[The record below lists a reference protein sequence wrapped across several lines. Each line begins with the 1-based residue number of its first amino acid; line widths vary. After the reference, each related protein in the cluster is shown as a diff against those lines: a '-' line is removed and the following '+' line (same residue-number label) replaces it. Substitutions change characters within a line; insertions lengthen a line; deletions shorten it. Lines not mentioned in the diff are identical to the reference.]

1 MVRVRAESGSVTFRS
16 ARFYGTTQNMKKS
29 IKVAPKKRRG
39 RPATGKDP
47 HIAARMPPTLIAEV
61 EAWATANDTTRSE
74 AFRRLVELG
83 LTVRAKSK
91 QPSAARAQRAKEL
104 AWKTLES
111 LTLEV
116 ADDGEKTGRKRRLIK
131 GPEEFQGVRVDQP
144 SAPSGK
150 KPA

>member
-1 MVRVRAESGSVTFRS
+1 MKASKKNVVR
-16 ARFYGTTQNMKKS
+16 
-29 IKVAPKKRRG
+29 KRPG
-39 RPATGKDP
+39 RPATGQDP
-47 HIAARMPPTLIAEV
+47 VTAIRLSKEMRAAV
-61 EAWATANDTTRSE
+61 DAWAASQGDEPGRSE
-74 AFRRLVELG
+74 AIRRLVELG

-104 AWKTLES
+104 AWSTLES